1 MYLELAFNMNE
12 LLASFIFYLFFFN
25 WPIKVV
31 LGLCWVIKYV
41 DTIVFIKGNTVDSI
55 ILLCFRADY
64 VTSQN

>member
-41 DTIVFIKGNTVDSI
+41 DTIVFIKGNTVDTV
-55 ILLCFRADY
+55 F
-64 VTSQN
+64 